1 MSLRTDPVTVDA
13 TLPDGRVVAVRIAV
27 PDDSYIAREEL
38 DTVVAELVDE
48 ATGEPLGVV
57 STILEVDD
65 HFAAR
70 ALARDIAEGL
80 EAGKLEPTAGS
91 IEPLAERRPDL

>member
-1 MSLRTDPVTVDA
+1 MSLRTDPVTVHA

-27 PDDSYIAREEL
+27 PDDSYIERDDL
-38 DTVVAELVDE
+38 GTVVAELVDE
-48 ATGEPLGVV
+48 TTGTPLGVV
-57 STILEVDD
+57 STILEVED

-80 EAGKLEPTAGS
+80 ESGKLEPTAGS
-91 IEPLAERRPDL
+91 IEPLADRRPDY

>member
-27 PDDSYIAREEL
+27 PDDSYIDRDDL
-38 DTVVAELVDE
+38 DTGDAELVDD
-48 ATGEPLGVV
+48 ASGPPLAVA
-57 STILEVDD
+57 SPILEVFV

-70 ALARDIAEGL
+70 ALAREIAEGL
-80 EAGKLEPTAGS
+80 ESDNLEPTAGS
-91 IEPLAERRPDL
+91 IEPLAERRP

>member
-70 ALARDIAEGL
+70 ALVTEIVTGL
-80 EAGKLEPTAGS
+80 ESGDLAPTAGA
-91 IEPLAERRPDL
+91 IEPLAERRPG